1 MLEFE
6 AAVPFDGAAIPSFF
20 CRPDADGPYPAVIM
34 HMDAPAIR
42 EELRGFARRIA
53 GHGYAVLLPDL
64 YWRFGRLRFDLARRN
79 EAMTQM
85 ITAARLSLTNAQ
97 VVADTRACLAWL
109 AERKDVSRAP
119 KGVVGWCMSGS
130 FSLAAAGEMPDEFA
144 ACATLYGVGMV
155 TDQPDSPHLLAP
167 KLKAELY
174 GAFAEHDVFVP
185 DNVVPDLEKAL
196 TAAGKPFIIETFP
209 TTHHGFQFPE
219 RTAVYHKDAAEAA
232 WVRIFDLF
240 ARRLQGKGVAAAAQ

>member
-1 MLEFE
+1 MVEFE
-6 AAVPFDGAAIPSFF
+6 SAVPFDGASIPAFF
-20 CRPDADGPYPAVIM
+20 CRPDGDGPFPAVIM
-34 HMDAPAIR
+34 HMDAPGIR

-85 ITAARLSLTNAQ
+85 ITAARLSLSNEI
-97 VVADTRACLAWL
+97 VVNDTRACLAWL
-109 AERKDVSRAP
+109 AERKDVSRQP

-130 FSLAAAGEMPDEFA
+130 FSLATAGQIPDEFA

-174 GAFAEHDVFVP
+174 GAFAEEDPWVP
-185 DNVVPDLEKAL
+185 ANVVPDLERALKAAK
-196 TAAGKPFIIETFP
+196 AAYAVETLP
-209 TTHHGFQFPE
+209 STHHGFQFPE
-219 RTAVYHKDAAEAA
+219 RTAVYNKDAAEAA